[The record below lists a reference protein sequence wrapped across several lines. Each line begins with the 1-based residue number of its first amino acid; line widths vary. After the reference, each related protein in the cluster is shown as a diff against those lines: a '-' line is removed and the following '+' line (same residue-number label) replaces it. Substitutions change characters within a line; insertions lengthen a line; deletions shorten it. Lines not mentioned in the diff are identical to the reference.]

1 LDTDK
6 DAPIADLQLQPGEL
20 VRVRSHKSIL
30 ATIDKRTNNRGMGF
44 DAEMVPYCGKVFRV
58 RTRVEKFIDER
69 TGYLKRMKTP
79 AVILDGVYCQSRY
92 SENRLFC
99 PRAIFAWWREV
110 WLERVSEEAKAEILK
125 AEPLKKV
132 ASG

>member
-1 LDTDK
+1 
-6 DAPIADLQLQPGEL
+6 
-20 VRVRSHKSIL
+20 
-30 ATIDKRTNNRGMGF
+30 
-44 DAEMVPYCGKVFRV
+44 
-58 RTRVEKFIDER
+58 
-69 TGYLKRMKTP
+69 MKTP

-110 WLERVSEEAKAEILK
+110 WLERVPEDARAEK
-125 AEPLKKV
+125 PLKR